1 MSDINEVFSTSKN
14 DLQIGSDKKWWD
26 WPNVRDMKKA
36 ANCCDKGKG
45 PEKKPVKSLVFYHA
59 GGVSEGSKKPNLY
72 FGVKN
77 GLKWPKKM

>member
-45 PEKKPVKSLVFYHA
+45 PEKKSRKKSSLLPCR
-59 GGVSEGSKKPNLY
+59 GGLG
-72 FGVKN
+72 G
-77 GLKWPKKM
+77 